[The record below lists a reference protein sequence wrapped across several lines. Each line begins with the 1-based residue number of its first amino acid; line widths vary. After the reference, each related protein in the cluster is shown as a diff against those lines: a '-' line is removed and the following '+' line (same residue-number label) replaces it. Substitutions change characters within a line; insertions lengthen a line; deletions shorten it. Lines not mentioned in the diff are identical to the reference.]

1 MAKKMSLGGAIR
13 RRRQARLLKKDA
25 ADQRSSATSLL
36 GKSSVPTKKGIE
48 VRKDRVYQ
56 GGEKLRASGTAKVSA
71 PKPKRAMSAGR
82 ITGRGSTAP
91 KITPSEVGSREKLD
105 GARKAN
111 MATSTANVKGGRSN
125 SYHKFLGGFM
135 DPIKKVKPKRPKYS
149 LKRK

>member
-25 ADQRSSATSLL
+25 AYQRSSATSLL

-71 PKPKRAMSAGR
+71 PKPKIAMSAGR
-82 ITGRGSTAP
+82 ITGRGSQ
-91 KITPSEVGSREKLD
+91 R
-105 GARKAN
+105 
-111 MATSTANVKGGRSN
+111 
-125 SYHKFLGGFM
+125 
-135 DPIKKVKPKRPKYS
+135 
-149 LKRK
+149 